1 MLPTI
6 AVTLLFRLIV
16 AFKVFDEVFLLTGG
30 GPGTS
35 TEVVSFSIYRRF
47 FTEDRMGYGSAMS
60 VVTLF
65 ALALLIVLA
74 QGIARQVRRP

>member
-1 MLPTI
+1 
-6 AVTLLFRLIV
+6 
-16 AFKVFDEVFLLTGG
+16 
-30 GPGTS
+30 
-35 TEVVSFSIYRRF
+35 
-47 FTEDRMGYGSAMS
+47 MGYGSAMS